1 MEPISTAL
9 AAFAAVQKVV
19 SLIKQ
24 ASKTAD
30 DVKSLG
36 PLLGRYFDA
45 KHTATK
51 AVREAKR
58 AGGSNMGKAIE
69 IEMGIKQQADFEKQ
83 LNAMFFETG
92 NMDVWQAIMARV
104 QQMNKEDEEDARLQ
118 RIADRKAKK
127 KKEEVDEIINIV
139 LLLLVTFIVLGVIGW
154 FVWEAM
160 QQCSPNCGFQKG

>member
-45 KHTATK
+45 KHQATK
-51 AVREAKR
+51 AVREAKKS
-58 AGGSNMGKAIE
+58 GGSNMGKAIE
-69 IEMGIKQQADFEKQ
+69 IEMQLKQQADFEKQ
-83 LNAMFFETG
+83 LNGLFFETN

-104 QQMNKEDEEDARLQ
+104 QQMNKEDEEESRLQ

-127 KKEEVDEIINIV
+127 KQDEINEIINIV
-139 LLLLVTFIVLGVIGW
+139 LLLLVTVAVLGVIGW
-154 FVWEAM
+154 FVYEAI
-160 QQCSPNCGFQKG
+160 QDCNGRCGFQQ

>member
-45 KHTATK
+45 KHTAVK

-58 AGGSNMGKAIE
+58 SGGSNMGKAIE
-69 IEMGIKQQADFEKQ
+69 IEMQIKQQADFEKQ

-92 NMDVWQAIMARV
+92 NIDVYQAIMARV
-104 QQMNKEDEEDARLQ
+104 QQMNKEDEEESRLQ
-118 RIADRKAKK
+118 RIADRKAQKK
-127 KKEEVDEIINIV
+127 QDEIDEIINIV
-139 LLLLVTFIVLGVIGW
+139 LLLVVTVAVLGVIGW
-154 FVWEAM
+154 FVYEAI
-160 QQCSPNCGFQKG
+160 QDCNGRCGFQQ

>member
-45 KHTATK
+45 KHQATK
-51 AVREAKR
+51 AVREAKKS
-58 AGGSNMGKAIE
+58 GGSNMGKAIE
-69 IEMGIKQQADFEKQ
+69 IEMQIKQQADFEKQ

-104 QQMNKEDEEDARLQ
+104 QQMNKDDEEESRLQ

-127 KKEEVDEIINIV
+127 KQDEINEIINIV
-139 LLLLVTFIVLGVIGW
+139 LLLLVTVAVLGVIGW
-154 FVWEAM
+154 FVYEAI
-160 QQCSPNCGFQKG
+160 QDCNGRCGFQQ

>member
-45 KHTATK
+45 KHSATK

-69 IEMGIKQQADFEKQ
+69 IEMQIKQQADFEKQ

-127 KKEEVDEIINIV
+127 KQEETDEIVNACLLIV
-139 LLLLVTFIVLGVIGW
+139 ATVMVLGIVGW
-154 FVWEAM
+154 FVWEAT

>member
-45 KHTATK
+45 KHKIGRASC
-51 AVREAKR
+51 RE
-58 AGGSNMGKAIE
+58 
-69 IEMGIKQQADFEKQ
+69 
-83 LNAMFFETG
+83 
-92 NMDVWQAIMARV
+92 RV
-104 QQMNKEDEEDARLQ
+104 
-118 RIADRKAKK
+118 
-127 KKEEVDEIINIV
+127 
-139 LLLLVTFIVLGVIGW
+139 
-154 FVWEAM
+154 
-160 QQCSPNCGFQKG
+160 

>member
-69 IEMGIKQQADFEKQ
+69 IEMQLKQQADFEKQ
-83 LNAMFFETG
+83 LNAMFFETN

-104 QQMNKEDEEDARLQ
+104 QAMNKEDEEDARLQ

-127 KKEEVDEIINIV
+127 KQEEIDDIINII
-139 LLLLVTFIVLGVIGW
+139 LILVVALAALSVIGW
-154 FVWEAM
+154 FVWEAI
-160 QQCSPNCGFQKG
+160 QQCNGTCGFQQ

>member
-45 KHTATK
+45 KHSATK

-69 IEMGIKQQADFEKQ
+69 IEMQLKQQADFEKS
-83 LNAMFFETG
+83 LNALFFETN

-127 KKEEVDEIINIV
+127 KQEEIDEIVNACLLIV
-139 LLLLVTFIVLGVIGW
+139 VTVMVLGIVGW

>member
-36 PLLGRYFDA
+36 PLLGRYFDC
-45 KHTATK
+45 KHQATK

-69 IEMGIKQQADFEKQ
+69 IEMQIKQQADFEKQ

-127 KKEEVDEIINIV
+127 KQEEIDEIVNACLLIV
-139 LLLLVTFIVLGVIGW
+139 VTVMVLGIVGW

>member
-69 IEMGIKQQADFEKQ
+69 IEMQIKQQSDFEKQ
-83 LNAMFFETG
+83 LNAMFFETN

-118 RIADRKAKK
+118 SIADRKAKK
-127 KKEEVDEIINIV
+127 KQEEIDDIINIV
-139 LLLLVTFIVLGVIGW
+139 LLLVVTFAVLSVIGW
-154 FVWEAM
+154 FVWEAI
-160 QQCSPNCGFQKG
+160 QQCNGTCGFQQ

>member
-45 KHTATK
+45 KHQATK
-51 AVREAKR
+51 AVREAKKS
-58 AGGSNMGKAIE
+58 GGSNMGKAIE
-69 IEMGIKQQADFEKQ
+69 IEMQLKQQADFEKQ
-83 LNAMFFETG
+83 LNGLFFETN

-104 QQMNKEDEEDARLQ
+104 QQMNKEDEEESRLQ

-127 KKEEVDEIINIV
+127 KQEEIDEIINII
-139 LLLLVTFIVLGVIGW
+139 LLLVVTIAVLGVIGW
-154 FVWEAM
+154 FVYEAI
-160 QQCSPNCGFQKG
+160 QDCNGRCGFQQ